1 MSEPSP
7 RRAVIADA
15 PALNALARAA
25 YAIYLP
31 VIGREPQPM
40 ATDWQTL
47 FASQEIWIV
56 DGPAGPLASLAL
68 EVEPDHV
75 VIWSVAVL
83 PEHQR
88 QGTGR
93 RLLEFAEARSRE
105 LKRPEIR
112 LFTNAKMVRNI
123 ALYQRLGYVETRRE
137 ELPDRVIVHMGK
149 RLDNPADRR
158 G

>member
-1 MSEPSP
+1 MSQPSP
-7 RRAVIADA
+7 RRATIADA
-15 PALNALARAA
+15 TALNALARAA
-25 YAIYLP
+25 YAIYVP

-47 FASQEIWIV
+47 FARQEIWIV
-56 DGPAGPLASLAL
+56 DGPSGLLASLAL

-75 VIWSVAVL
+75 VIWSVAVA

-88 QGTGR
+88 KGMGR

-105 LKRPEIR
+105 LRRPEIR

-123 ALYQRLGYVETRRE
+123 ALYRGLGYAETRRE

-149 RLDNPADRR
+149 RLDLAAD
-158 G
+158 

>member
-7 RRAVIADA
+7 RRATTDDA
-15 PALNALARAA
+15 AALNALARAA
-25 YAIYLP
+25 YAIYVP

-47 FASQEIWIV
+47 FARQEIWIV
-56 DGPAGPLASLAL
+56 DGPLGPLASLAL
-68 EVEPDHV
+68 EVEPDHI

-83 PEHQR
+83 PAY
-88 QGTGR
+88 QGKGLGR

-105 LKRPEIR
+105 LRRPEIR

-123 ALYQRLGYVETRRE
+123 ALYRSLGYAETRRE

-149 RLDNPADRR
+149 RIDIASD
-158 G
+158 